1 MWALLFSLFAVEL
14 YLASELYPLAILL
27 GTVVQLLVKISWSC
41 QQVSVFE
48 LSRDYFLN
56 FKLSSRWGRMVIYVT
71 LNMASCW
78 SISEVAD
85 LLGFD
90 HITISRVNKATW
102 YHSMKWIRMQKLW
115 YQQVEI
121 IDLSNQSM
129 KVWSIFQ
136 SFSVPEMITL
146 GGWYVFHVNV
156 LVMSV

>member
-121 IDLSNQSM
+121 TDLSNQSM
-129 KVWSIFQ
+129 KAWSIFQ
-136 SFSVPEMITL
+136 SVSVPEMITL